1 MMGERMLVDG
11 GRKGRERERERET
24 ERVVGWRKKE
34 SDGATRN
41 PQ

>member
-1 MMGERMLVDG
+1 MLVDG
-11 GRKGRERERERET
+11 GGKGRERERET